1 MLRIYDFGT
10 FTIYCVCITLMS
22 RLTIS
27 SSTLIKFCIWFLVW
41 LLKFTHEYRK
51 LRIIGWG
58 ATNHELQFIDH
69 LSLRWNLFWC
79 NKMTLSLFWTNVS
92 VQSTSLIVQ
101 SLPAWFLLER
111 WLFWNRK
118 DYSLHHN
125 PVSRCCWTRRTS
137 CCCVLLV
144 LLLFG
149 ASFSHSPYPGADVAV
164 AARREGPIIDPSSET
179 VRAHDTEWIRD
190 QEARLCT
197 MNDAVVQRQWSIR
210 SSVGDVFG
218 PGCDVGGK
226 QWSPIDYFFMM
237 FPMTHTQ
244 AIVQL
249 TNEGLSDNNK
259 VPTTAG
265 MILKFFGMIILCTKF
280 EFKSWSSLW
289 STTAASN
296 MFQLHPLGQQVWVEC
311 ALMIF
316 GGIFAG
322 ASSLLSVRQKWAQK
336 NFVGGWWTILL
347 KASMAD
353 HRASTFQPSDVI
365 CVDES
370 ISRWYGKGDHWI
382 NFSLPMYVAMERK
395 PDNWCEIQNS
405 AGGRSG
411 IMMRLK
417 LVKTADENRAA
428 AEEQGETERVPHSA
442 AIIKKLVLPW
452 IHTDRIVCA
461 DSSFA
466 SVPTVKLL
474 NLHGMQFVGV
484 EKTATRNYPMRF
496 LSPVVLNHRGDWK
509 GLVSNGLQTGDPTM
523 LTFVLMDCWQT
534 RYFIASASSLE
545 AGTPYKRWRWQ
556 QVDTIPNADPTNVEL
571 LVPQPKAAE
580 LFFSA

>member
-1 MLRIYDFGT
+1 
-10 FTIYCVCITLMS
+10 
-22 RLTIS
+22 
-27 SSTLIKFCIWFLVW
+27 
-41 LLKFTHEYRK
+41 
-51 LRIIGWG
+51 
-58 ATNHELQFIDH
+58 
-69 LSLRWNLFWC
+69 
-79 NKMTLSLFWTNVS
+79 
-92 VQSTSLIVQ
+92 
-101 SLPAWFLLER
+101 
-111 WLFWNRK
+111 
-118 DYSLHHN
+118 
-125 PVSRCCWTRRTS
+125 
-137 CCCVLLV
+137 
-144 LLLFG
+144 
-149 ASFSHSPYPGADVAV
+149 
-164 AARREGPIIDPSSET
+164 
-179 VRAHDTEWIRD
+179 
-190 QEARLCT
+190 
-197 MNDAVVQRQWSIR
+197 
-210 SSVGDVFG
+210 
-218 PGCDVGGK
+218 
-226 QWSPIDYFFMM
+226 
-237 FPMTHTQ
+237 MTHTQ

-442 AIIKKLVLPW
+442 AIINKLVLPW

-496 LSPVVLNHRGDWK
+496 LSPVMLNHRGDWK

-580 LFFSA
+580 LFFSAYALFDRHNWARQLTLGLESKLETHEWALRVNMTIFAMTVVDTWLAYSQCSETQQRDSQKNFYTVIAEELIDNTYDSVNVRGRRNPGQPGMSPTLFERASGDPRAACYAHLNPPKKRKRTGGVETPFSHQRRWMICESTLTTFACSLCMDENPDKEAWVCYTQKNCVTPLTWLSTMGFIDIIAVFSFLEYNWLL